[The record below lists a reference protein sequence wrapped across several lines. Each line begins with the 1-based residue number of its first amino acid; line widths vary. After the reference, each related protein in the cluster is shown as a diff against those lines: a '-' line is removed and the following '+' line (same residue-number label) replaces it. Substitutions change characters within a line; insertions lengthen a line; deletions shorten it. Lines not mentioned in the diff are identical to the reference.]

1 MGLNKV
7 KSPYYEAHRQLVQ
20 PDLISKLVSKASL
33 LKSSRRV
40 HEVST
45 HGNTTIIL
53 YGKDAFED

>member
-1 MGLNKV
+1 MGLHKV

-20 PDLISKLVSKASL
+20 PDLISKLVSRASL
-33 LKSSRRV
+33 LKSSKRV

-53 YGKDAFED
+53 CEEDDLRD